1 MSGRNWKEEI
11 TEQWGIEVINDSV
24 AVPRHVLWT
33 TRCSRTKEDRQR
45 GLPEEMYVSALNRY
59 FYRYVKSHGLRFG
72 VLSDKYGLHLD
83 TERLAY
89 YDVHPR
95 DLSATQKMLL
105 GRLIARKASAKGFST
120 ILFYNS
126 SPLMS
131 KPYFEMLAHSGLRI
145 LYMTRLPRTEN

>member
-1 MSGRNWKEEI
+1 MSARNWKEEV
-11 TEQWGIEVINDSV
+11 TEQWGIEVINDPV

-59 FYRYVKSHGLRFG
+59 FYFYVKSHGLRFG

-95 DLSATQKMLL
+95 ELSGTQKVLL
-105 GRLIARKASAKGFST
+105 GRLIARKAS
-120 ILFYNS
+120 
-126 SPLMS
+126 
-131 KPYFEMLAHSGLRI
+131 
-145 LYMTRLPRTEN
+145 